1 MNNDLY
7 AILGVKRN
15 ATNDEIRRSYRK
27 LAKDLHPDQNKG
39 DPKAEEKFKKVS
51 AAFAVLGNPD
61 KRKRYDAGEIDGM
74 GNERANPFYRDYG
87 AGTSGARG
95 AYSGGFEG
103 FQGGGGGGGGSNDFS
118 DLFGDLFGK
127 RGPGGA
133 FTMRGMDYRYNLE
146 ITFLEAVNGA
156 KKRVQFPDNE
166 TLDISVPA
174 GVETGQTLRLK
185 HKGGP
190 GAGRGEPGDALIELK
205 VMPHPLFDR
214 EGDNIVLEVPV
225 ALSEAV
231 LGARVEVPTIGGR
244 VTVAVPKGASS
255 GQVLRLRGK
264 GIKNSRTGVHG
275 DQLITLK
282 IVLPAQIDG
291 DLERLIQDWANK
303 HPYDPRLRFREMA
316 GV

>member
-1 MNNDLY
+1 MNQDLY
-7 AILGVKRN
+7 AILGVKRT
-15 ATNDEIRRSYRK
+15 ATNDEIRRAYRK
-27 LAKDLHPDQNKG
+27 LAKDLHPDQNKN
-39 DPKAEEKFKKVS
+39 DQKAEEKFKRVS
-51 AAFAVLGNPD
+51 AAFAVLGNPE
-61 KRKRYDAGEIDGM
+61 KRKRYDAGEIDAM

-87 AGTSGARG
+87 AGPRGERASGFDGFNTG
-95 AYSGGFEG
+95 AG
-103 FQGGGGGGGGSNDFS
+103 DFS

-146 ITFLEAVNGA
+146 IGFLEAVNGT

-166 TLDISVPA
+166 TLDISVPS

-205 VMPHPLFDR
+205 VAPHPLFGRD
-214 EGDNIVLEVPV
+214 GDNITLEVPV
-225 ALSEAV
+225 SLSEAV
-231 LGARVEVPTIGGR
+231 LGARIEVPTIDGR
-244 VTVAVPKGASS
+244 VTVSVPKGASS

-264 GIKNSRTGVHG
+264 GIKNSRAHTQG

-282 IVLPAQIDG
+282 IVLPAHIDG
-291 DLERLIQDWANK
+291 ELERFMHDWMQK
-303 HPYDPRLRFREMA
+303 HPYDPRSRFRELA

>member
-1 MNNDLY
+1 MHQDLY
-7 AILGVKRN
+7 ALLGVKRN
-15 ATNDEIRRSYRK
+15 ATNDEIRRSYRN
-27 LAKDLHPDQNKG
+27 LAKDLHPDQNKN
-39 DPKAEEKFKKVS
+39 DPKAEEKFKRVS
-51 AAFAVLGNPD
+51 AAFAVLGNPE

-74 GNERANPFYRDYG
+74 GNERAGSYYREHS
-87 AGTSGARG
+87 AGTAGSRG
-95 AYSGGFEG
+95 AYNGGFEG
-103 FQGGGGGGGGSNDFS
+103 FNPGGGGGGDFS

-146 ITFLEAVNGA
+146 ISFLEAVNGT

-166 TLDISVPA
+166 TLDISVPS

-214 EGDNIVLEVPV
+214 DGDNITLEVPIS
-225 ALSEAV
+225 LSEAV

-264 GIKNSRTGVHG
+264 GIKNSRTGNYG

-282 IVLPAQIDG
+282 IVLPADIDSE
-291 DLERLIQDWANK
+291 LERLIQDWTNK
-303 HPYDPRLRFREMA
+303 HPYDPRSRFRELA

>member
-1 MNNDLY
+1 MNQDPY
-7 AILGVKRN
+7 EILGVKRN
-15 ATNDEIRRSYRK
+15 ATNDEVRRAYRK

-39 DPKAEEKFKKVS
+39 DPKAEEKFKRVS
-51 AAFAVLGNPD
+51 AAFAVVGSPE

-74 GNERANPFYRDYG
+74 GNERASPYYRDS
-87 AGTSGARG
+87 AGGTAGSRG
-95 AYSGGFEG
+95 TYSSGFEG
-103 FQGGGGGGGGSNDFS
+103 FHNGSSDFS

-146 ITFLEAVNGA
+146 IGFLEAVNGT

-166 TLDISVPA
+166 TLDISVPS

-214 EGDNIVLEVPV
+214 DGDNVTLEVPIS
-225 ALSEAV
+225 LGEAV

-244 VTVAVPKGASS
+244 VTVALPKGASS

-264 GIKNSRTGVHG
+264 GIKNNRTGAHG

-282 IVLPAQIDG
+282 IVLPAHIDS
-291 DLERLIQDWANK
+291 DLERFVQEWMRK
-303 HPYDPRLRFREMA
+303 HPYDPRLRLREFA
-316 GV
+316 DV

>member
-1 MNNDLY
+1 MHQDLY
-7 AILGVKRN
+7 ALLGVKRN
-15 ATNDEIRRSYRK
+15 ATNDEIRRSYRN
-27 LAKDLHPDQNKG
+27 LAKDLHPDQNKN

-51 AAFAVLGNPD
+51 AAFAVLGNPE
-61 KRKRYDAGEIDGM
+61 KRKRYDAGEIDAM
-74 GNERANPFYRDYG
+74 GNERAGSYYREHS
-87 AGTSGARG
+87 AGTAGSRG
-95 AYSGGFEG
+95 AYNGGFEG
-103 FQGGGGGGGGSNDFS
+103 FNPGGGGGGGDFS

-146 ITFLEAVNGA
+146 ISFLEAVNGT

-166 TLDISVPA
+166 TLDISVPS

-214 EGDNIVLEVPV
+214 DGDNITLEVPIS
-225 ALSEAV
+225 LSEAV

-264 GIKNSRTGVHG
+264 GIKNSRTGNYG

-282 IVLPAQIDG
+282 IVLPANIDG
-291 DLERLIQDWANK
+291 ELERLIQDWTNK
-303 HPYDPRLRFREMA
+303 HPYDPRSRFRELA

>member
-1 MNNDLY
+1 MNQDLY
-7 AILGVKRN
+7 AILGVKHT
-15 ATNDEIRRSYRK
+15 ATNDEIRRAYRK

-39 DPKAEEKFKKVS
+39 DLKAEEKFKRVS
-51 AAFAVLGNPD
+51 AAFAVLGNPE
-61 KRKRYDAGEIDGM
+61 KRKRYDAGEIDAM
-74 GNERANPFYRDYG
+74 GNERANPYYRDYG
-87 AGTSGARG
+87 GGHTGTRG
-95 AYSGGFEG
+95 GHSGGFEG
-103 FQGGGGGGGGSNDFS
+103 FQSGTGDFS

-146 ITFLEAVNGA
+146 ITFLEAVNGT

-166 TLDISVPA
+166 TLDISVPS

-190 GAGRGEPGDALIELK
+190 GAGRGEAGDALIELR
-205 VMPHPLFDR
+205 VQPHPLFGRD
-214 EGDNIVLEVPV
+214 GDNITLEVPIS
-225 ALSEAV
+225 LDEAI

-264 GIKNSRTGVHG
+264 GIKNSRNGAHG

-282 IVLPAQIDG
+282 IVLPTHIDG
-291 DLERLIQDWANK
+291 ELERLIRDWMHK
-303 HPYDPRLRFREMA
+303 HPYDPRSRFRELA

>member
-1 MNNDLY
+1 MNQDLY
-7 AILGVKRN
+7 AILGVKR
-15 ATNDEIRRSYRK
+15 AASNDEIRRAYRK
-27 LAKDLHPDQNKG
+27 LAKDLHPDQNR
-39 DPKAEEKFKKVS
+39 DDQKAEERFKRVS
-51 AAFAVLGNPD
+51 AAFAVLGNPE
-61 KRKRYDAGEIDGM
+61 KRKRYDAGEIDAM
-74 GNERANPFYRDYG
+74 GNERANPYYRDHAAGDPGRGEHGGFGGFNTG
-87 AGTSGARG
+87 AG
-95 AYSGGFEG
+95 E
-103 FQGGGGGGGGSNDFS
+103 FS

-146 ITFLEAVNGA
+146 ISFLEAVNGT

-166 TLDISVPA
+166 TLDISVPP
-174 GVETGQTLRLK
+174 GIESGQTLRLK

-190 GAGRGEPGDALIELK
+190 GAGRGEQGDALIELR
-205 VMPHPLFDR
+205 VQPHPLFGRD
-214 EGDNIVLEVPV
+214 GDNITLEVPV
-225 ALSEAV
+225 SLSEAV

-264 GIKNSRTGVHG
+264 GIRNSRSGVHG

-282 IVLPAQIDG
+282 LVLPASIDG
-291 DLERLIQDWANK
+291 ELEHFILDWMQK
-303 HPYDPRLRFREMA
+303 HPYDPRSRFRELA

>member
-1 MNNDLY
+1 MNTDLY
-7 AILGVKRN
+7 AVLGVKRS
-15 ATNDEIRRSYRK
+15 ATNDEIRRAYRK

-39 DPKAEEKFKKVS
+39 DPKAEEKFKRVS
-51 AAFAVLGNPD
+51 AAFAVLGSPE

-74 GNERANPFYRDYG
+74 GNERANPFYREYG
-87 AGTSGARG
+87 GHTAGSRG
-95 AYSGGFEG
+95 AYNGGFEG
-103 FQGGGGGGGGSNDFS
+103 FHGGADFS

-146 ITFLEAVNGA
+146 ISFLEAVNGT

-166 TLDISVPA
+166 TLDISVPS

-190 GAGRGEPGDALIELK
+190 GAGRGEAGDALIELK
-205 VMPHPLFDR
+205 VQPHPLLGRD
-214 EGDNIVLEVPV
+214 GDNITLEVPV
-225 ALSEAV
+225 SLEEAV

-264 GIKNSRTGVHG
+264 GIKNSRTGAHG

-282 IVLPAQIDG
+282 IVLPSHVDHE
-291 DLERLIQDWANK
+291 LERLIRDWAQK
-303 HPYDPRLRFREMA
+303 HPYDPRSRFRELA

>member
-1 MNNDLY
+1 MNQDLY
-7 AILGVKRN
+7 AILGVKRT
-15 ATNDEIRRSYRK
+15 ATNDEIRRAYRK

-39 DPKAEEKFKKVS
+39 DARAEEQFKRVS

-74 GNERANPFYRDYG
+74 GNERANPFYPGDGRTDG
-87 AGTSGARG
+87 F
-95 AYSGGFEG
+95 GGFNPGNGE
-103 FQGGGGGGGGSNDFS
+103 FS
-118 DLFGDLFGK
+118 DLFGDLFGR
-127 RGPGGA
+127 RGASGA

-146 ITFLEAVNGA
+146 IGFLEAVNGA

-166 TLDISVPA
+166 TLDISVPS

-190 GAGRGEPGDALIELK
+190 GAGRGEAGDALIELK
-205 VMPHPLFDR
+205 VQPHPLFGRD
-214 EGDNIVLEVPV
+214 GDNITLEVPIS
-225 ALSEAV
+225 LSEAI
-231 LGARVEVPTIGGR
+231 LGARIEVPTIDGR

-255 GQVLRLRGK
+255 GQILRLRGK
-264 GIKNSRTGVHG
+264 GIKNSRSGTLG

-282 IVLPAQIDG
+282 IILPSQIDG
-291 DLERLIQDWANK
+291 ELEHFMSDWMQK
-303 HPYDPRLRFREMA
+303 HHYDPRARFRELA

>member
-1 MNNDLY
+1 MNQDLY
-7 AILGVKRN
+7 AILGVKRT
-15 ATNDEIRRSYRK
+15 ATNDEVRRAYRK
-27 LAKDLHPDQNKG
+27 LAKDLHPDQNKN
-39 DPKAEEKFKKVS
+39 DQKAEEKFKRVS
-51 AAFAVLGNPD
+51 AAFAVLGNPE
-61 KRKRYDAGEIDGM
+61 KRKRYDAGEIDAM
-74 GNERANPFYRDYG
+74 GNERANQFYRDYG
-87 AGTSGARG
+87 AGDAGTRGGHQGA
-95 AYSGGFEG
+95 GFEG
-103 FQGGGGGGGGSNDFS
+103 VHGGAGDFS

-146 ITFLEAVNGA
+146 ISFLEAVNGT

-166 TLDISVPA
+166 TLDIAVPS
-174 GVETGQTLRLK
+174 GVESGQTLRLK

-190 GAGRGEPGDALIELK
+190 GAGRGEQGDALIELR
-205 VMPHPLFDR
+205 VQPHPLFGR
-214 EGDNIVLEVPV
+214 EGDNITLEVPV
-225 ALSEAV
+225 SLNEAV

-264 GIKNSRTGVHG
+264 GIKNSRSSAHG

-282 IVLPAQIDG
+282 IVLPAHIDS
-291 DLERLIQDWANK
+291 DLERFMHEWMQK
-303 HPYDPRLRFREMA
+303 HPQDPRSRFRELA